1 MDGKGGGTSQ
11 PSFAIRIYI
20 YFVLF
25 RFAAHVSFEH
35 CQMARRHRPRM
46 SLSMRLSSR
55 NAIRSNKICFEAIIY
70 KYCLVLF
77 VFRRDDEANFF
88 E

>member
-25 RFAAHVSFEH
+25 RSSIVKWRADIGLEYLLACV
-35 CQMARRHRPRM
+35 
-46 SLSMRLSSR
+46 LLSSR